1 MAETIR
7 KQPRV
12 LELSYM
18 EQGEGDS
25 WEANPRAEHPIHVL
39 TGRGSGN
46 EGLEQLMLGRRPR
59 VNKGTGGTLDPD
71 LEQDGTSEPEG
82 RIPKC
87 SPCCVDPGLGT
98 APVEP
103 ELK

>member
-18 EQGEGDS
+18 EQGDS
-25 WEANPRAEHPIHVL
+25 WEANPRAEHLIHVL

-46 EGLEQLMLGRRPR
+46 EGLEQPMLGRRPR
-59 VNKGTGGTLDPD
+59 VNKGSRGTLDP
-71 LEQDGTSEPEG
+71 EG
-82 RIPKC
+82 RVPEC
-87 SPCCVDPGLGT
+87 SPCCEDPGLGT